1 MEIPGGWGVHQL
13 PSGMEILGG
22 WGGLNWRTIHGGGMD
37 IFWNHTL
44 QIHAALSVSFS
55 QTEMLCYVML
65 CYCQTEKLMKVDCE
79 KLTT

>member
-1 MEIPGGWGVHQL
+1 
-13 PSGMEILGG
+13 
-22 WGGLNWRTIHGGGMD
+22 MD